1 MNLSSGLQVL
11 NNLHG
16 QRVPLIC
23 LIPGRLT
30 KRSGSK
36 GSKGKGGK
44 GGKGEMFEANCRCRE
59 ASILQIKIQ
68 RQSEVQYKTRHHNQ
82 NHYKILQS

>member
-1 MNLSSGLQVL
+1 
-11 NNLHG
+11 
-16 QRVPLIC
+16 
-23 LIPGRLT
+23 
-30 KRSGSK
+30 
-36 GSKGKGGK
+36 
-44 GGKGEMFEANCRCRE
+44 MFEANCRCRQ